1 MNLPAVHSAG
11 APLAISLP
19 ASTPVVTAATLP
31 RAVTFGESTYRF
43 AGPLGNLSEA
53 AKPVFEAL
61 QAAAALPPS
70 SNPGFVLPANG
81 DFLRL
86 FSAVTAI
93 AAERI
98 YPAPIFSFSA

>member
-1 MNLPAVHSAG
+1 MNVPAVRPTDATVVLTL
-11 APLAISLP
+11 PP
-19 ASTPVVTAATLP
+19 ASPVVARPASP
-31 RAVTFGESTYRF
+31 VE
-43 AGPLGNLSEA
+43 NLSAA

-61 QAAAALPPS
+61 QATAALPPS

-86 FSAVTAI
+86 FSAVSAI